1 VAGKRCAFGSH
12 AELSPVKDKFVTRP
26 LMRLVVRFS
35 AIALALSACTA
46 ANAQVA
52 APGRVPP
59 AWTRNATIYE
69 VNVRQ
74 FTPEGTLA
82 ALQRHLPRLR
92 ALGVDI
98 LWIMPVQ
105 PIGRLNRKGSLGSP
119 YSVADY
125 TAINAEYGTATDFKT
140 LVDSAHKLGMRV
152 ILDWVPNHTAFDH
165 PWITQHPSWYVHRA
179 DGTISNARDGD
190 GRETDWTDV
199 AELNYDNADMRRA
212 MIADMRWWL
221 TTMNIDGFRCDVAMG
236 VPTDFWVEARQALT
250 AVRPDLFML
259 AEAESPALDGT
270 FDMTYGWEL
279 HHLLNEIAQG
289 KQPTDSLDA
298 YFARQNRNY
307 PARDLHMDF
316 TSDHDE
322 NSWNGTEFE
331 RMGANHQAAF
341 VLAATA
347 QSSMPLLYTGQEVS
361 NKKRLR
367 FFEKDTVDWSGPS
380 LASFYSAIFA
390 LKHAEEALSS
400 GTPGGEQ
407 TTLVT
412 DGGPRV
418 YAFSRTRGTNTV
430 VVALNFGD
438 APVTVRY
445 DGFMHPGS
453 YTDWFLHH
461 GETLSKAGHLEI
473 PAHGY
478 RVLTAGGAAVTPA
491 ALRSPPAW
499 TRGATC
505 YEVFVRSFADGDGD
519 GIGDLKGL
527 TAKLDYINDG
537 KRDSRHSLGARC
549 IWLMP
554 VAESPSYHGY
564 DATDYYKVER
574 DYGTN
579 DDFKTFVS
587 EAHRRGIKVLVDMV
601 LNHSSNENPWFQAAL
616 RDTTSPYRAWYR
628 FSSVKPTEKGPWGQ
642 EAWHKSPVRDEY
654 YYGIFWSGM
663 PDLNYETPAVVAE
676 AKKIARF
683 WITEMHVDGFRL
695 DAVPYLMEDHGLLQH
710 SPGTH
715 ALLHDYAAYVRSLK
729 PDAFTVGE
737 VYAPI
742 DSVLGYYPDQLDSYF
757 AFEVADSLLSAVRR
771 GSAKN
776 LLGPAL
782 RLQRE
787 VPAGRWSP
795 FLRNHDQPRTRTELD
810 GSMPKAKV
818 AAFLLL
824 ALPGMPFVYY
834 GEEIGMTG
842 TKPDEQLRTPMQW
855 SGAAHGG
862 FTRGTPWEQLAHDSL
877 AVTVEE
883 QERDSASLLQLNRR
897 MIHLR
902 DTNMAL
908 ARGRIVPL
916 TTNNDAI
923 AAFARRDGDHVVL
936 VIANL
941 SGAMVEN
948 ASVTSAGD
956 AFPVGR
962 WKVRSLLGGDTPLP
976 LRVGRD
982 GRVDGYAPLPP
993 LAPFEFYLLELTAP
1007 GR

>member
-1 VAGKRCAFGSH
+1 MRSSGRL
-12 AELSPVKDKFVTRP
+12 LS
-26 LMRLVVRFS
+26 
-35 AIALALSACTA
+35 IALTLLLGHA
-46 ANAQVA
+46 AVAQVA
-52 APGRVPP
+52 APSRTPP

-74 FTPEGTLA
+74 FTPEGTLVA
-82 ALQRHLPRLR
+82 VQRHLPRLR
-92 ALGVDI
+92 SLGVDI

-105 PIGRLNRKGSLGSP
+105 PIGRVNRKGSLGSP
-119 YSVADY
+119 YSVASY
-125 TAINAEYGTATDFKT
+125 TTINPEYGTATDFKA
-140 LVDSAHKLGMRV
+140 LVDSAHKLGMKV

-165 PWITQHPSWYVHRA
+165 PWITQHPDWYVHRA
-179 DGTISNARDGD
+179 DGSISNARDGD
-190 GRETDWTDV
+190 GHETDWTDV

-221 TTMNIDGFRCDVAMG
+221 ASMGVDGFRCDVAMG
-236 VPTDFWVEARQALT
+236 VPTDFWIDARKALT

-289 KQPTDSLDA
+289 KRPTDSLDA
-298 YFARQNRNY
+298 YFARTKRNY
-307 PARDLHMDF
+307 PARDLHMYF
-316 TSDHDE
+316 TSNHDE

-341 VLAATA
+341 ILAATA
-347 QSSMPLLYTGQEVS
+347 QSSMPLLYTGQEAS
-361 NKKRLR
+361 NRKRLR
-367 FFEKDTVDWSGPS
+367 FFEKDTVDWTGPS
-380 LASFYSAIFA
+380 LASFYSAVFA
-390 LKHAEEALSS
+390 LKHTQEALSS

-407 TTLVT
+407 TTLAT

-418 YAFSRTRGTNTV
+418 YAFSRTRGSNMV

-438 APVTVRY
+438 APVTVKY
-445 DGFMHPGS
+445 DGFAQPGS
-453 YTDWFLHH
+453 YTDWFSHRR
-461 GETLSKAGHLEI
+461 ETLSRSGRLEI

-478 RVLTAGGAAVTPA
+478 RVLAGNDAAGMPTAQQ
-491 ALRSPPAW
+491 SPPGW

-505 YEVFVRSFADGDGD
+505 YEIFIRSFADGDGD

-527 TAKLDYINDG
+527 TAKLGYINDG
-537 KRDSRHSLGARC
+537 KPDSRHSLGARC

-564 DATDYYKVER
+564 DATDYYKVEK

-579 DDFKTFVS
+579 DDFRTFVS

-601 LNHSSNENPWFQAAL
+601 LNHTSNEHPWFQAAL
-616 RDTTSPYRAWYR
+616 RDTTSPYRSWYR
-628 FSSVKPTEKGPWGQ
+628 FSPTKPAEKGPWGQ
-642 EAWHKSPVRDEY
+642 EAWHKSQVRDEY
-654 YYGIFWSGM
+654 YYGVFWSGM

-676 AKKIARF
+676 AKKIAHF
-683 WITEMHVDGFRL
+683 WIDDMHVDGFRL

-715 ALLHDYAAYVRSLK
+715 ALLHDYATYVRSIK

-757 AFEVADSLLSAVRR
+757 AFEAADSLLAAVRR
-771 GSAKN
+771 GSARN

-795 FLRNHDQPRTRTELD
+795 FLRNHDQPRTRTELGGD
-810 GSMPKAKV
+810 MAKAKL
-818 AAFLLL
+818 AAFLLFTM
-824 ALPGMPFVYY
+824 PGMPFVYY

-842 TKPDEQLRTPMQW
+842 TKPDERLRTPMQW
-855 SGAAHGG
+855 SRAPHGG
-862 FTRGTPWEQLAHDSL
+862 FTRATPWEQLAGDSL
-877 AVTVEE
+877 QVTVEGE
-883 QERDSASLLQLNRR
+883 DGDSASLLQLNRR

-902 DTNMAL
+902 DANPAL
-908 ARGRIVPL
+908 AGGQIIPL
-916 TTNNDAI
+916 VASSDAV
-923 AAFARRDGDHVVL
+923 AAFARRDGEHVVL
-936 VIANL
+936 AVANL
-941 SGAMVEN
+941 SGGTVEN
-948 ASVTSAGD
+948 VSLASAAG
-956 AFPVGR
+956 ALPPGR
-962 WKVRSLLGGDTPLP
+962 WQARDLLGGGTLTP
-976 LRVGRD
+976 LRVGTD
-982 GRVDGYAPLPP
+982 GKLDGYTSLPRLGP
-993 LAPFEFYLLELTAP
+993 AEFHLYQLTAAARVRQQRTVRERQTP
-1007 GR
+1007 